1 MSLPGGYCT
10 SALQHRSL
18 LATSQQPRSS
28 DQHGSV
34 SQETQHSPSQPIEPA
49 QQQALKDPV
58 QAGSMILEAVHE
70 FSKQQ
75 HAMHGDMANLIS
87 FSSSEDVI
95 FRFQGKRLTLAH

>member
-18 LATSQQPRSS
+18 VATSQQPRSS

-34 SQETQHSPSQPIEPA
+34 SQETQHSPSQPIDPA

-58 QAGSMILEAVHE
+58 QGGSQILEPVHE

-75 HAMHGDMANLIS
+75 HAMHGDMDCLIS
-87 FSSSEDVI
+87 FNSSELVI
-95 FRFQGKRLTLAH
+95 FPFPH